1 MKNTLLKLRRQ
12 TGMKYLNKT
21 ARRRFGKLVLFYK
34 VQMQYYAS
42 DTLRKE
48 IIFIRDRAI
57 KFFYWYVF

>member
-1 MKNTLLKLRRQ
+1 
-12 TGMKYLNKT
+12 MKYLNKT